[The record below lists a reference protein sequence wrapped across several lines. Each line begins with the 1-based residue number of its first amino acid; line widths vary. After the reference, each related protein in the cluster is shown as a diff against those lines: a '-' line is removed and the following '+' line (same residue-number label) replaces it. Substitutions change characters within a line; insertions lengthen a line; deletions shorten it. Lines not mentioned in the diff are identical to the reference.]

1 MKKSREVLIL
11 RTWVGRGKAE
21 WGKGAGPVT
30 IDLPA
35 VMKAPKRAQSLP
47 APDSLKYELW
57 TSKVKGKLV
66 NQIVCEGVV
75 VETYEL
81 AQER

>member
-1 MKKSREVLIL
+1 
-11 RTWVGRGKAE
+11 
-21 WGKGAGPVT
+21 
-30 IDLPA
+30 
-35 VMKAPKRAQSLP
+35 MKAPKRAQSLP

>member
-1 MKKSREVLIL
+1 MTARFNQNK
-11 RTWVGRGKAE
+11 
-21 WGKGAGPVT
+21 
-30 IDLPA
+30 LP
-35 VMKAPKRAQSLP
+35 P
-47 APDSLKYELW
+47 APDSLKYELR

-75 VETYEL
+75 VDTYEL